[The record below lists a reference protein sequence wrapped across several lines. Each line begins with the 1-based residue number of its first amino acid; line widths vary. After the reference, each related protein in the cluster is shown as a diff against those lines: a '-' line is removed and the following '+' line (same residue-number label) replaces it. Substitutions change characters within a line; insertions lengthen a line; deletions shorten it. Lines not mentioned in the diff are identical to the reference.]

1 MREKMIIAIKKLNN
15 TSITIANAHMY
26 YNMYLIKQ
34 VYFGCEVIKLT
45 PKQEK
50 TLLEISERAILKKLG
65 LSEKFPRAVLHS
77 RKTALGVGLMKPTTI
92 VNILTLKLC
101 VGHKRFNDRIAKII
115 GLNEEEATYQNGCKE
130 HVCKTSRRFKMKE

>member
-1 MREKMIIAIKKLNN
+1 MREKMIVAIKKLNN
-15 TSITIANAHMY
+15 TPMTVANACTH
-26 YNMYLIKQ
+26 YNMHLIKQ
-34 VYFGCEVIKLT
+34 VYFGCGVLKLT
-45 PKQEK
+45 SKQEK

-115 GLNEEEATYQNGCKE
+115 GLNEEEETCQNGYNE
-130 HVCKTSRRFKMKE
+130 HVGKTPR